1 MRKDNTPNYQ
11 TSNSRIQSFKDFE
24 QNDKLTKDDLK
35 KVSNQQ
41 IKDHDS
47 NYGLP
52 NKFSKN
58 WNRVTKK
65 YDDDSKDIVDDKV
78 KSIDIEDPKHKYKF
92 ADDEVNPNHFFKN
105 NTDIKESNFFNNIRV
120 INNISKKLSKIN
132 KSLLNERESL
142 IIKGLVG
149 QVYSLLDD
157 NKINESR
164 NYMHSI
170 GKYCEMILNS
180 DKDVIHELM
189 NNGHDWINDNIS
201 IAKSDIQK
209 FYKKIKSNDYKL

>member
-24 QNDKLTKDDLK
+24 QNIKVTKDDLK

-47 NYGLP
+47 SYELP

-65 YDDDSKDIVDDKV
+65 YDDDSKDILDDKI
-78 KSIDIEDPKHKYKF
+78 KSIDIEEPKHKYKF
-92 ADDEVNPNHFFKN
+92 IEDDV
-105 NTDIKESNFFNNIRV
+105 KESKLFNDIET
-120 INNISKKLSKIN
+120 IHNISNKLSKIDS
-132 KSLLNERESL
+132 SLLDTNEAI

-149 QVYSLLDD
+149 QVYSLLNG
-157 NKINESR
+157 NKINESK
-164 NYMHSI
+164 NYMDSI
-170 GKYCEMILNS
+170 SQYCDGILNTDS
-180 DKDVIHELM
+180 DIIYELI

-209 FYKKIKSNDYKL
+209 FYKKRNR